1 MATATPLVSAMRSIC
16 ARRASMA
23 TRLAWRSS
31 MERSLTACGTP
42 ISAARAAT
50 SDSSVLRRSPNSRP
64 RCFLSCRMGS
74 IAAREAVNNDTSLP
88 TTPNY
93 RLARPHPHPRRTRF
107 PGGAGRGDGD
117 TAGLAHV
124 DGAVVDGVRH
134 PDLRGEGSDQRLLGA
149 AAVDEQQAALLHLL
163 QDGLDRRARGGE
175 TRPHAAG
182 DADVGAAAAEHPI
195 EAVEVL
201 LRREAG
207 QQRLRSGVFIGKG
220 RGLHRQVDENLVAA

>member
-50 SDSSVLRRSPNSRP
+50 SASAVLRRSTTSRP
-64 RCFLSCRMGS
+64 PCFLSCRLGAT
-74 IAAREAVNNDTSLP
+74 AARRAVPGDP
-88 TTPNY
+88 
-93 RLARPHPHPRRTRF
+93 
-107 PGGAGRGDGD
+107 PGGRDALELRQARVDGD
-117 TAGLAHV
+117 TAGLALV